1 MVRSFFFTVSTLLL
15 LFACTTQPD
24 PKTQIAQLDAQT
36 MTIHDAAMK
45 EMSEMNRLGRQMKQK
60 LSAIDTTQAAARAL
74 RTTYIDALTNMK
86 KAEDDMM
93 DWMTQYKSP
102 DDKPAAEAIRY
113 LQQQN
118 EKIAKNQADIHAA
131 LEQAKKIMDND

>member
-1 MVRSFFFTVSTLLL
+1 MVRSLSFTICTLLL
-15 LFACTTQPD
+15 LFACTTPPD
-24 PKTQIAQLDAQT
+24 PKVQIAQLDAQT

-60 LSAIDTTQAAARAL
+60 LVAMDTTQAADRAL
-74 RTTYIDALTNMK
+74 RTAYLDALTSMK

-102 DDKPAAEAIRY
+102 DDKPAAEAILY

-118 EKIAKNQADIHAA
+118 AKIAKNQADIHAA
-131 LEQAKKIMDND
+131 LEQAKKVND